1 MAPDPTMPAVRR
13 KVRALLLGDRIDTSG
28 LERTDVLS
36 TAPLAFRAG
45 KEGVV
50 TVFRYGVVVLFN
62 LAVLEED
69 EVLRGLRERIV
80 RPITQREDETATIEI
95 APDKDE
101 QILPGG
107 PILLKSISPEHML
120 VIADALAKSVVLARD
135 EREVASVIEVIEPF
149 ARQLAEKGRTP
160 EGRHAILKHVGNALL
175 VQHRVSGRVAV
186 TDKPDVVWDRPD
198 LDRLYARLE
207 DEYEL
212 KERAEALSRKLAVI
226 SDTAEVLTDI
236 IDTRP
241 ETRCC
246 TISALPMILRMAL
259 RPATTRPWSASCRA
273 NGSTKSNTLAT
284 SRSSRASTTL
294 FDNASAMTIK
304 CSGVIV
310 FSVIGPPGRIWSSL
324 SGTIS
329 ISADSS
335 SEGATG
341 RTSRSR
347 RLRRIWSSSAAVS
360 PMSTATPYRNSV
372 TKPPLPYLKVRGAVE
387 TTPSCSRFEV
397 SMRSLR
403 SSARIRLRGLAE
415 VMTGALASVVSV
427 MPDICGSSG
436 AIHQCCMAASLFN

>member
-175 VQHRVSGRVAV
+175 FPF
-186 TDKPDVVWDRPD
+186 K
-198 LDRLYARLE
+198 
-207 DEYEL
+207 
-212 KERAEALSRKLAVI
+212 
-226 SDTAEVLTDI
+226 
-236 IDTRP
+236 
-241 ETRCC
+241 
-246 TISALPMILRMAL
+246 
-259 RPATTRPWSASCRA
+259 SC
-273 NGSTKSNTLAT
+273 
-284 SRSSRASTTL
+284 
-294 FDNASAMTIK
+294 
-304 CSGVIV
+304 
-310 FSVIGPPGRIWSSL
+310 
-324 SGTIS
+324 
-329 ISADSS
+329 
-335 SEGATG
+335 
-341 RTSRSR
+341 
-347 RLRRIWSSSAAVS
+347 
-360 PMSTATPYRNSV
+360 
-372 TKPPLPYLKVRGAVE
+372 
-387 TTPSCSRFEV
+387 
-397 SMRSLR
+397 
-403 SSARIRLRGLAE
+403 
-415 VMTGALASVVSV
+415 
-427 MPDICGSSG
+427 
-436 AIHQCCMAASLFN
+436 